1 MNHRKQLIKHLA
13 ICLFISL
20 FTGTL
25 SFAQLG
31 RANHHYEHKEYARAI
46 PFYEKAYKKNHTQEI
61 TIQLAECYRF
71 THDYTKA
78 ETLYEKAL
86 KQDSTNI
93 ELLQYYTE
101 VLKKNK
107 KLKQVKE
114 VFVVY
119 AIKNPNISAQDF
131 MLSVDELMSWGAKKP
146 QFKVENVEAVNTKFS
161 DFSPVPYNGG
171 IAFVS
176 ERNNNYVN
184 DNVDYGWTQRPYLS
198 VYYVDQNTDSTF
210 TKPKLFS
217 PAINDEYHNGPI
229 AFDNQQN
236 EAIFTRVSNLRKGK
250 NYTNKPQLYISQ
262 KKGKKW
268 QKAESF
274 EHNDENHSFAHPSVS
289 ADGQWLYFVS
299 DMPGGQ
305 GGKDLYVSKREGN
318 SWSKPQNLGPTINT
332 ARDEIFPYIHK
343 NGTLYFS
350 SNGHT
355 GYGGLD
361 IFSAKKINAKWN
373 DPENLR
379 EPLNSSTDDFGI
391 VFIDSITGYISSNRE
406 GGKGA
411 DDIYTFKMLPKEKST
426 SIKGLFMYS
435 ELNPAKNAKVR
446 LLDANNVEIAI
457 TNTDDEG
464 NFEFKNLKPNED
476 YIVVI
481 DQDDVK
487 LIDESRVYLVNEQ
500 GEKVIQLSQKS
511 KGFFIFH
518 ALPAEVYNKLPT
530 LLAQDEK
537 LSILTIY
544 GQVFEKLPGDIPP
557 DMQLYVLNDQG
568 QIIYTTTIDEKGNF
582 VLKNLPPD
590 NNYTFK
596 LKDPNIEAKVM
607 ILNQNREPLGT
618 IEKTEEG
625 FIYHRYD
632 FMKPKNAV
640 DLFGRAYDKL
650 PGDLTP
656 GMEVYLV
663 NDKGEIIYTAVIDE
677 KGNFEFK
684 NLPPDHNYIFK
695 MKEEDVGFKLM
706 VMDEEDGT
714 LEEIKKDESGNFIYE
729 TLVAD
734 KSSRVTMQQAKDET
748 DDRLLTVGFFG
759 QVYQK
764 LPGDVPEG
772 MKVYLVND
780 EGEIMYEAVVD
791 EKGNFEFKNLPPDH
805 NYIFKIEAED
815 SDIKLIAFDKQGK
828 KIEEIKANTKGEFVY
843 ERIASDEA
851 SLTIANETNEEIV
864 VKKGDS
870 YVLSNIYYDVA
881 KWEVNPRS
889 SKELD
894 KLAAMMKK
902 NPHVAVA
909 LSSHTDCRGQNTFNM
924 ALSQVRAEYA
934 VNYIVSKGIAK
945 NRIMGK
951 GYGETVPVSPCN
963 NCEQCSHNKHYEN
976 RRTEIKIVK
985 KHW

>member
-1 MNHRKQLIKHLA
+1 M
-13 ICLFISL
+13 
-20 FTGTL
+20 
-25 SFAQLG
+25 
-31 RANHHYEHKEYARAI
+31 
-46 PFYEKAYKKNHTQEI
+46 
-61 TIQLAECYRF
+61 
-71 THDYTKA
+71 
-78 ETLYEKAL
+78 
-86 KQDSTNI
+86 
-93 ELLQYYTE
+93 
-101 VLKKNK
+101 
-107 KLKQVKE
+107 KLKAADVDFQV
-114 VFVVY
+114 F
-119 AIKNPNISAQDF
+119 I
-131 MLSVDELMSWGAKKP
+131 LDEEGD
-146 QFKVENVEAVNTKFS
+146 EAS
-161 DFSPVPYNGG
+161 M
-171 IAFVS
+171 
-176 ERNNNYVN
+176 
-184 DNVDYGWTQRPYLS
+184 
-198 VYYVDQNTDSTF
+198 
-210 TKPKLFS
+210 
-217 PAINDEYHNGPI
+217 
-229 AFDNQQN
+229 QQN
-236 EAIFTRVSNLRKGK
+236 EKGDFVYETLTADK
-250 NYTNKPQLYISQ
+250 TEVTMLENK
-262 KKGKKW
+262 
-268 QKAESF
+268 
-274 EHNDENHSFAHPSVS
+274 DEN
-289 ADGQWLYFVS
+289 
-299 DMPGGQ
+299 
-305 GGKDLYVSKREGN
+305 
-318 SWSKPQNLGPTINT
+318 
-332 ARDEIFPYIHK
+332 
-343 NGTLYFS
+343 
-350 SNGHT
+350 
-355 GYGGLD
+355 
-361 IFSAKKINAKWN
+361 
-373 DPENLR
+373 
-379 EPLNSSTDDFGI
+379 
-391 VFIDSITGYISSNRE
+391 
-406 GGKGA
+406 
-411 DDIYTFKMLPKEKST
+411 
-426 SIKGLFMYS
+426 
-435 ELNPAKNAKVR
+435 
-446 LLDANNVEIAI
+446 DANIMTVSFFGQVYEELPGDITQGMEVYLVNEDGEIVYTAYI
-457 TNTDDEG
+457 DEKG
-464 NFEFKNLKPNED
+464 NFEFKNLPPDYNYIFKLKEED
-476 YIVVI
+476 V
-481 DQDDVK
+481 DFK
-487 LIDESRVYLVNEQ
+487 LMVMDEENGTLAEIEKDESGEFVYETLA
-500 GEKVIQLSQKS
+500 SDKS
-511 KGFFIFH
+511 SKITLQQAKDEDDATMITMSFF
-518 ALPAEVYNKLPT
+518 
-530 LLAQDEK
+530 
-537 LSILTIY
+537 
-544 GQVFEKLPGDIPP
+544 GQVYEKLPGDI
-557 DMQLYVLNDQG
+557 
-568 QIIYTTTIDEKGNF
+568 
-582 VLKNLPPD
+582 
-590 NNYTFK
+590 
-596 LKDPNIEAKVM
+596 
-607 ILNQNREPLGT
+607 
-618 IEKTEEG
+618 
-625 FIYHRYD
+625 
-632 FMKPKNAV
+632 
-640 DLFGRAYDKL
+640 
-650 PGDLTP
+650 TP
-656 GMEVYLV
+656 GMKVYLV
-663 NDKGEIIYTAVIDE
+663 NEDGEIVYTAYIDE